1 MTSLKN
7 IDFVQMFI
15 QVKDIKI
22 IRMNRASMTI
32 EFNGYPYL
40 ITRRLFNSIIQES
53 DRIIVFVI
61 EKEYRGIKSKWLAL
75 PSIF

>member
-1 MTSLKN
+1 MSSLEKIN
-7 IDFVQMFI
+7 FVQMFLQI
-15 QVKDIKI
+15 KDIKI

-40 ITRRLFNSIIQES
+40 ITRRLFNSIIQKN
-53 DRIIVFVI
+53 DRITVFVI
-61 EKEYRGIKSKWLAL
+61 EKEYCGVKSKWLAL